1 MPRNY
6 PAQGGILRTLRLE
19 YAQQMGDATH
29 PVNKQEKYME
39 SRNGIDMTQHPLDD
53 ILPFVEKPSRYL
65 GSEVNTIKK
74 DPGRV
79 KLRFALAFPDLYEI
93 GTSHFG
99 MQILYHILN
108 THADIAAERV
118 FAPGVDMEARLREAG
133 RPLFSLESHE
143 PVNHFDIV
151 GFSLLYELNYTNV
164 LTMLDLAGIPFLAS
178 ERDTAAPLIIA
189 GGPCT
194 CNPEPVAEFFDAI
207 VVGEGEYIIMQMAE
221 AWLNWKKDP
230 VADREA
236 LFKLWSR
243 IEGVYIPSFFETG
256 YDNRGFQTIAPRFPD
271 YTLVQRAIVGN
282 LDSIPF
288 PEEPVIAYGR
298 PVHDRLRLEV
308 SRGCTRGCRF
318 CQAGM
323 IYRPVRE
330 RSPEQLMALAARS
343 IAATGYEDIS
353 LLSLSTGDYGCI
365 APLIEQLMVNFESD
379 NVAISLPS
387 LRAGTLTPELMK
399 LIKKV
404 RKTGFTIAPEAGS
417 QRLRDVIN
425 KNISEGEIIQTV
437 QNAFDLGWQVIKLY
451 FMIGL
456 PTETDE
462 DLEALVKLVNKLRKI
477 KGPRGRRGKINVSVA
492 TFIPKA
498 HTPFQWAGQLS
509 LAESRAKINWLHHQ
523 LRHPG
528 IQFKWQNPEVSWLE
542 GLWARGDRRLG
553 RLLIAAYHKGCK
565 FDGWSDQFNYPAW
578 EAAMAE
584 TGINPDFFTVRKRDL
599 NEPLPWDHIDN
610 RIDKTFL
617 AREWE
622 NALESKFTPDCRLED
637 CNQCGVCDFEEI
649 DVRTYR
655 VFKRELA
662 RYSGVGL
669 DPGAPFKKLNV
680 YYSKKDQAKY
690 FGHLEMVNIFLR
702 ALKRAAI
709 PVKYSQGF
717 HPKPKISFDDPLPIG
732 IESCQEHFTLAV
744 ADFVKPDALRQGLN
758 AHLPQGL
765 RIHDCRLA
773 PLKPRA
779 PAAQSSVYQISIP
792 GYDYDTQKLAEFVN
806 SSEAALTL
814 MNRKGKLKKIDLK
827 DMVVNIELS
836 DSKYLQM
843 TLKSEP
849 GTTVRPGEVLR
860 HVFGLPQDEIKKARV
875 IKLAKRKTQCV

>member
-1 MPRNY
+1 
-6 PAQGGILRTLRLE
+6 
-19 YAQQMGDATH
+19 
-29 PVNKQEKYME
+29 
-39 SRNGIDMTQHPLDD
+39 MTNHTLDD

-65 GSEVNTIKK
+65 GSEINTAKK
-74 DPGRV
+74 DLRRV

-108 THADIAAERV
+108 AHGDIAAERV
-118 FAPGVDMEARLREAG
+118 FAPAVDMEARLRKTG

-164 LTMLDLAGIPFLAS
+164 LTILDLAGIPFLAA
-178 ERDTAAPLIIA
+178 ERDSAHPLIIA

-207 VVGEGEYIIMQMAE
+207 VVGDGENSIMQMAE
-221 AWLNWKKDP
+221 AWLSWKKDTA
-230 VADREA
+230 ADRES
-236 LFKLWSR
+236 LLKLWSQ
-243 IEGVYIPSFFETG
+243 IEGVYIPSFFEPVF
-256 YDNRGFQTIAPRFPD
+256 DNNGFQTVAPRFPD
-271 YTLVQRAIVGN
+271 YTKVQRAIVGD

-288 PEEPVIAYGR
+288 PEKPVIAYGR

-330 RSPEQLMALAARS
+330 RSPEQLVSLAARS

-365 APLIEQLMVNFESD
+365 TPLIEQLMVNFEPD
-379 NVAISLPS
+379 NIAVSLPS

-425 KNISEGEIIQTV
+425 KNISEDEIINTV

-462 DLEALVKLVNKLRKI
+462 DLGALVELVNKLRKI
-477 KGPRGRRGKINVSVA
+477 KDQKGRWGKINVSVA

-509 LAESRAKINWLHHQ
+509 LAESKSKINWLHHK
-523 LRHPG
+523 LRLPG
-528 IQFKWQNPEVSWLE
+528 IQFKWQNPEVSRLE
-542 GLWARGDRRLG
+542 GLWARGDRRLS
-553 RLLIAAYHKGCK
+553 RLLIAAYNKGCK

-578 EAAMAE
+578 EAAMAV
-584 TGINPDFFTVRKRDL
+584 TGVDPDFFTVRQRDL
-599 NEPLPWDHIDN
+599 NEPLPWDHIDS

-617 AREWE
+617 SQEWE
-622 NALESKFTPDCRLED
+622 NALESKFTADCRLED

-649 DVRTYR
+649 DVKTFQ
-655 VFKRELA
+655 VFRKELV

-669 DPGAPFKKLNV
+669 DKDAPFKKLNV
-680 YYSKKDQAKY
+680 YYAKLDHAKY
-690 FGHLEMVNIFLR
+690 FGHLELVNIFLR
-702 ALKRAAI
+702 ALKRAEI

-732 IESCQEHFTLAV
+732 IESHQEHFTLAV
-744 ADFVKPDALRQGLN
+744 ADFVKPDTVLQGLN
-758 AHLPQGL
+758 TNLPDGL
-765 RIHDCRLA
+765 RVHDCRLA
-773 PLKPRA
+773 PLKSRA
-779 PAAQSSVYQISIP
+779 HTAKSSVYQISIP
-792 GYDYDTQKLAEFVN
+792 GHDFDTQKLASFVN
-806 SSEAALTL
+806 SSEATLTL
-814 MNRKGKLKKIDLK
+814 TNRKGKLKKIDLK
-827 DMVVNIELS
+827 DMVINIELP
-836 DSKYLQM
+836 DSKHLLM

-849 GTTVRPGEVLR
+849 GKTVRPAEVLR
-860 HVFGLPQDEIKKARV
+860 HVFDLAEEEIKKARV
-875 IKLAKRKTQCV
+875 VKFKDLKDKD